1 MLFNPKYPKYYHF
14 NRWSI
19 WKTTDELFYT
29 LFSTSVFE
37 SWRVSYM
44 YSMSLFS
51 ESRFKCSFATG
62 GSSHPLG
69 QPSSKY
75 LNRPYANRAWPIAE
89 YQEGLSFHP
98 SDILEQSWLMC
109 QECHGRSDCL
119 PCTPDVHFLLCNCFQ
134 TQFSLPPSWFHNLS
148 FHAYTLFL
156 ETCSHISLG
165 STVILC

>member
-1 MLFNPKYPKYYHF
+1 MCYLTQNIQNIIILIGDPYEKLLMSYFTLCFQPQSLKAGEYRTCTACLFLASHVL
-14 NRWSI
+14 SA
-19 WKTTDELFYT
+19 
-29 LFSTSVFE
+29 
-37 SWRVSYM
+37 
-44 YSMSLFS
+44 
-51 ESRFKCSFATG
+51 FATG

-119 PCTPDVHFLLCNCFQ
+119 PCTPNVHFLVCNCFQ
-134 TQFSLPPSWFHNLS
+134 TQFSLPPS
-148 FHAYTLFL
+148 
-156 ETCSHISLG
+156 
-165 STVILC
+165 